1 MNKEFLV
8 IPIIILVMVIGGV
21 FLGIW
26 QEENTR
32 ACKMEAAAK
41 GYNVKEIC
49 E

>member
-1 MNKEFLV
+1 MDEAFIVGVVTL
-8 IPIIILVMVIGGV
+8 IIIACIGI
-21 FLGIW
+21 FALQSIAD
-26 QEENTR
+26 TR

>member
-1 MNKEFLV
+1 MDEAFIAGVVTL
-8 IPIIILVMVIGGV
+8 IIIACIGLFAIQNV
-21 FLGIW
+21 AD
-26 QEENTR
+26 TR